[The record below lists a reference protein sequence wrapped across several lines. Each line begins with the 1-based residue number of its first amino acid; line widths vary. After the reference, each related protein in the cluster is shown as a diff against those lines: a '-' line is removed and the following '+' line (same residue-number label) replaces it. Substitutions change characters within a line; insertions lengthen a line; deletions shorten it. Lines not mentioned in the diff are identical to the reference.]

1 MTEKEFYIVPMD
13 YIMQGGGNSTGS
25 SVLVQTRDSDDNEIV
40 RHMEVDIYYQNEEE
54 GIVYLD
60 PNQFDKNVTLQK
72 ENSNEIFNLK
82 EKRSLKG
89 VYCINKGY
97 AMFKQIHILCES
109 DTYYIVEEGSA
120 YGLSNYDH
128 IALYSAN
135 IKENDVVF

>member
-1 MTEKEFYIVPMD
+1 MD
-13 YIMQGGGNSTGS
+13 YIIQGGGDSSGS
-25 SVLVQTRDSDDNEIV
+25 SVLIQTKDKDENEII

-60 PNQFDKNVTLQK
+60 PNQFDRNAVLLK
-72 ENSNEIFNLK
+72 ENSNETFQLK
-82 EKRSLKG
+82 EKRTLKG

-97 AMFKQIHILCES
+97 AVFKQINILCES

-128 IALYSAN
+128 IALDSTN